1 MPNTASAA
9 KQARGSIRRRAR
21 NQLAKTQLRSVLKKF
36 LTTVKSG
43 KKEDAAAMYPKVV
56 SALDKAVK
64 RGRIHRNAA
73 GRSKSRLNKRM
84 KAMA

>member
-21 NQLAKTQLRSVLKKF
+21 NQLAKTQLRSVLRKF
-36 LTTVKSG
+36 LTTMKTG
-43 KKEDAAAMYPKVV
+43 KKDDVTAMFPKVA

-64 RGRIHRNAA
+64 RGTIHRNAA
-73 GRSKSRLNKRM
+73 ARSKSRLNKRVR
-84 KAMA
+84 AMA